1 MMQEQKSKNL
11 LYLSL
16 ILFVAFF
23 LTIFNITLN
32 FIDTIR
38 DFFQSYTNFPVME
51 FVFNFSYILLLWF
64 ILLIYRRWKNE
75 SNERKK
81 DEEALLSLRAAV
93 SNMQIGVTVTNPEGK
108 IIYTNQADAEMHGY
122 SAEELIGKDAR
133 IFSPQTNWKPMFQP
147 VRKRFRRE
155 SMNIRRDGTTFPVYL
170 MSDIVTNRK
179 GEIIAT
185 ITTCEDITDRKR
197 NEETIRNLAF
207 YDSLT
212 GLPNRALFNDRLFQ
226 ELAKAKRQRQMMAV
240 IFIDLD
246 RFKVINDTLGHATGD
261 LLLQAV
267 AKRLRECIREGDT
280 VSRLGGDEFL
290 LLFPD
295 ITQVKDASV
304 IAEKVIHECSKAFAV
319 NDKEL
324 FVSASLGISIF
335 PDNGDS
341 IETLIKQA
349 DTAMYHAKQ
358 QGRNNYQFY
367 SPEID
372 AYTTKKIEIEGNL
385 RKAIINDEL
394 MLYYQPQV
402 NLNNGHIVGAE
413 ALLRWQSIGQGF
425 LSPAEFIP
433 IAEETGL
440 IQPIGEWI
448 FRTACRQIKLWRE
461 AALPTIRIS
470 VNVSMNQ
477 FRQNS
482 FVEILDKILE
492 EMHIEPDLLEL
503 EITESTIMHD
513 TGLTTKTLRILRSR
527 GISIAIDDFGT
538 GYSSLSYLKYL
549 PITRLKLDQSF
560 VHSLGINPNDEAI
573 SRAII
578 AMAHSLNLQVVA
590 EGVENAEQLALL
602 KSYDCDEVQ
611 GFFFS
616 RPLAADG
623 FMEFLKT
630 YQDKSIANNGIYR
643 NITTV

>member
-1 MMQEQKSKNL
+1 MQEQKSKNL
-11 LYLSL
+11 IYLSL
-16 ILFVAFF
+16 ILFIAFF

-32 FIDTIR
+32 FIDIIR
-38 DFFQSYTNFPVME
+38 DFFHAYTNFPVME

-64 ILLIYRRWKNE
+64 ILIIYRRWKIE
-75 SNERKK
+75 FNERKK

-122 SAEELIGKDAR
+122 STEELIGMDAR

-147 VRKRFRRE
+147 VRKRFKRE
-155 SMNIRRDGTTFPVYL
+155 SINIRKDGTTFPVYL
-170 MSDIVTNRK
+170 MSDVVTNRQ
-179 GEIIAT
+179 GEVIAT
-185 ITTCEDITDRKR
+185 ITTCEDISDRKR

-212 GLPNRALFNDRLFQ
+212 GLPNRSLFIDRMLQ

-267 AKRLRECIREGDT
+267 AKQLKESIREGDT

-295 ITQVKDASV
+295 ITQVKDVSV
-304 IAEKVIHECSKAFAV
+304 IAEKIVHKFSEAFMV

-324 FVSASLGISIF
+324 YISASLGISIF
-335 PDNGDS
+335 PDNSDS
-341 IETLIKQA
+341 TETLIKHA
-349 DTAMYHAKQ
+349 DTAMYYAKQ

-367 SPEID
+367 FPKID
-372 AYTTKKIEIEGNL
+372 AYTTKKLEIEANL
-385 RKAIINDEL
+385 RKAIANNEL

-402 NLNNGHIVGAE
+402 SLNSGQIIGAE

-425 LSPAEFIP
+425 ISPAEFIP

-448 FRTACRQIKLWRE
+448 FRTVCRQIKQWQDAGLQK
-461 AALPTIRIS
+461 IRIS

-477 FRQNS
+477 FRQNN
-482 FVEILDKILE
+482 FIEILIGILK
-492 EMHIEPDLLEL
+492 EMDIQPDCIEL
-503 EITESTIMHD
+503 EITESAIMHD
-513 TGLTTKTLRILRSR
+513 TGLTTTMLNELRSL
-527 GISIAIDDFGT
+527 GIKIAIDDFGT

-549 PITRLKLDQSF
+549 PISRLKLDQSF

-573 SRAII
+573 SQAII

-590 EGVENAEQLALL
+590 EGVENADQLTLL
-602 KSYDCDEVQ
+602 KTYSCDEVQ
-611 GFFFS
+611 GFLFS
-616 RPLAADG
+616 KALAADD
-623 FMEFLKT
+623 FIKFVDS
-630 YQDKSIANNGIYR
+630 YHNKSIINDKVYS
-643 NITTV
+643 TTSL

>member
-1 MMQEQKSKNL
+1 MKPHNVKNKNL
-11 LYLSL
+11 VYLSL
-16 ILFVAFF
+16 ILFIAFF

-32 FIDTIR
+32 FIDIIR
-38 DFFQSYTNFPVME
+38 DFFHVYTSFPVME

-64 ILLIYRRWKNE
+64 ILLIYRRWKHE
-75 SNERKK
+75 FNERKS
-81 DEEALLSLRAAV
+81 DEEALLSLKAAV
-93 SNMQIGVTVTNPEGK
+93 SNMQIGVTVTNPEGN

-122 SAEELIGKDAR
+122 ITEELIGMDVR

-147 VRKRFRRE
+147 MRKRFKRE
-155 SMNIRRDGTTFPVYL
+155 SINIRKDGTTFPVYL
-170 MSDIVTNRK
+170 MSDIVTNNR
-179 GEIIAT
+179 GEIIAK
-185 ITTCEDITDRKR
+185 ITTCEDISDRKR

-212 GLPNRALFNDRLFQ
+212 GLPNRSLFTDRMLQ

-267 AKRLRECIREGDT
+267 AKQLKEIIREGDT

-304 IAEKVIHECSKAFAV
+304 IAEKIVHKFSEAFMV
-319 NDKEL
+319 NNKEL
-324 FVSASLGISIF
+324 YISASLGISIF
-335 PDNGDS
+335 PDNSDS
-341 IETLIKQA
+341 IETLIKHA
-349 DTAMYHAKQ
+349 DTAMYYAKQ

-367 SPEID
+367 SPKID
-372 AYTTKKIEIEGNL
+372 AYTTKKLEIEANL
-385 RKAIINDEL
+385 RKAIVNNEL

-402 NLNNGHIVGAE
+402 NLIDGKITGAE
-413 ALLRWQSIGQGF
+413 ALLRWQTIGQGF
-425 LSPAEFIP
+425 ISPAEFIP

-448 FRTACRQIKLWRE
+448 FRTVCRQIKQWQE
-461 AALPTIRIS
+461 ACLQNIRIS

-477 FRQNS
+477 FRQNN
-482 FVEILDKILE
+482 FIEILIGILKE
-492 EMHIEPDLLEL
+492 IDIQPDCIEL
-503 EITESTIMHD
+503 EITESAIMHD
-513 TGLTTKTLRILRSR
+513 TGLTTTMLRELRER
-527 GISIAIDDFGT
+527 GINIAIDDFGT

-549 PITRLKLDQSF
+549 PISRLKLDQSF

-590 EGVENAEQLALL
+590 EGVENVDQLTLL
-602 KSYDCDEVQ
+602 KTYDCDEVQ
-611 GFFFS
+611 GFLFS
-616 RPLAADG
+616 KPLAADD
-623 FMEFLKT
+623 FVKFVDS
-630 YQDKSIANNGIYR
+630 YHNKSIL
-643 NITTV
+643 V

>member
-1 MMQEQKSKNL
+1 MQEQKSKNL

-32 FIDTIR
+32 FIDIIR
-38 DFFQSYTNFPVME
+38 DFFHTYTSFPVME

-64 ILLIYRRWKNE
+64 ILLIYRRWRNE
-75 SNERKK
+75 FNERKK

-93 SNMQIGVTVTNPEGK
+93 SNMQIGVTVTNPDGK
-108 IIYTNQADAEMHGY
+108 IIFTNQADAEMHGY
-122 SAEELIGKDAR
+122 STAELIGMDAR

-147 VRKRFRRE
+147 MRKRFKRE
-155 SMNIRRDGTTFPVYL
+155 SINIRKDGTTFPVYL
-170 MSDIVTNRK
+170 MSDIVTNNR
-179 GEIIAT
+179 GEIIAK
-185 ITTCEDITDRKR
+185 ITTCEDISDRKR

-212 GLPNRALFNDRLFQ
+212 GLPNRSLFIDRMLQ

-267 AKRLRECIREGDT
+267 AKQLKESIREGDT

-295 ITQVKDASV
+295 ITQVKDVSV
-304 IAEKVIHECSKAFAV
+304 IAEKIVHKFSEAFMV

-324 FVSASLGISIF
+324 YISASLGISIF
-335 PDNGDS
+335 PDNSDS
-341 IETLIKQA
+341 AETLIKHA
-349 DTAMYHAKQ
+349 DTAMYYAKQ

-367 SPEID
+367 SQKID
-372 AYTTKKIEIEGNL
+372 AYTTKKLEIEANL
-385 RKAIINDEL
+385 RKAIANNEL

-402 NLNNGHIVGAE
+402 SLTSGQIIGAE
-413 ALLRWQSIGQGF
+413 ALLRWQSIAHGF
-425 LSPAEFIP
+425 ISPAEFIP

-448 FRTACRQIKLWRE
+448 FRTVCRQIKLWQD
-461 AALPTIRIS
+461 AGLQKIRIS

-477 FRQNS
+477 FRQNN
-482 FVEILDKILE
+482 FIEILIGILK
-492 EMHIEPDLLEL
+492 EMDIQPDCIEL
-503 EITESTIMHD
+503 EITESAIMHD
-513 TGLTTKTLRILRSR
+513 TGLTTTMLNELRSL
-527 GISIAIDDFGT
+527 GIKIAIDDFGT

-549 PITRLKLDQSF
+549 PISRLKLDQSF

-590 EGVENAEQLALL
+590 EGVENVDQLMLL
-602 KSYDCDEVQ
+602 KTYDCDEVQ
-611 GFFFS
+611 GFLFS
-616 RPLAADG
+616 KALAAAD
-623 FMEFLKT
+623 FIKFVDS
-630 YQDKSIANNGIYR
+630 YHNKSIINDKVYS
-643 NITTV
+643 TTSL

>member
-1 MMQEQKSKNL
+1 MQEQKSKNL
-11 LYLSL
+11 IYLSL
-16 ILFVAFF
+16 ILFIAFF

-32 FIDTIR
+32 FIDIIR
-38 DFFQSYTNFPVME
+38 DFFHAYTNFPVME

-64 ILLIYRRWKNE
+64 ILIIYRRWKIE
-75 SNERKK
+75 FNERKK

-122 SAEELIGKDAR
+122 STEELIGMDAR

-147 VRKRFRRE
+147 VRKRFKRE
-155 SMNIRRDGTTFPVYL
+155 SINIRKDGTTFPVYL
-170 MSDIVTNRK
+170 MSDVVTNRQ
-179 GEIIAT
+179 GEVIAT
-185 ITTCEDITDRKR
+185 ITTCEDISDRKR

-212 GLPNRALFNDRLFQ
+212 GLPNRSLFIDRMLQ

-267 AKRLRECIREGDT
+267 AKQLKESIREGDT

-295 ITQVKDASV
+295 ITQVKDVSV
-304 IAEKVIHECSKAFAV
+304 IAEKIVHKFSEAFMV

-324 FVSASLGISIF
+324 YISASLGISIF
-335 PDNGDS
+335 PDNSDS
-341 IETLIKQA
+341 TETLIKHA
-349 DTAMYHAKQ
+349 DTAMYYAKQ

-367 SPEID
+367 FPKID
-372 AYTTKKIEIEGNL
+372 AYTTKKLEIEANL
-385 RKAIINDEL
+385 RKAIANNEL

-402 NLNNGHIVGAE
+402 SLNSGQIIGAE

-425 LSPAEFIP
+425 ISPAEFIP

-448 FRTACRQIKLWRE
+448 FRTVCRQIKQWQDAGLQK
-461 AALPTIRIS
+461 IRIS

-477 FRQNS
+477 FRQNN
-482 FVEILDKILE
+482 FIEILIGILK
-492 EMHIEPDLLEL
+492 EMDIQPDCIEL
-503 EITESTIMHD
+503 EITESAIMHD
-513 TGLTTKTLRILRSR
+513 TGLTTTMLNELRSL
-527 GISIAIDDFGT
+527 GIKIAIDDFGT

-549 PITRLKLDQSF
+549 PISRLKLDQSF

-590 EGVENAEQLALL
+590 EGVENADQLTLL
-602 KSYDCDEVQ
+602 KTYSCDEVQ
-611 GFFFS
+611 GFLFS
-616 RPLAADG
+616 KALAADD
-623 FMEFLKT
+623 FIKFVDS
-630 YQDKSIANNGIYR
+630 YHNKSIINDKVYS
-643 NITTV
+643 TTSL